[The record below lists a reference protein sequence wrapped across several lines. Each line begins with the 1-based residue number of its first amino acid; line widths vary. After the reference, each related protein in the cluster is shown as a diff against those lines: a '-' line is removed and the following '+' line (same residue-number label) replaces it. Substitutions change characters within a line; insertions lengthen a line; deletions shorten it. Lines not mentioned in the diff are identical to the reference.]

1 MLFTAETSA
10 VNALLGKLVFSRVK
24 YLQSKGGCDAIPAL
38 LWLTE
43 QVKPMELLALHCT
56 STVYF
61 ALCQALEK
69 LDSAVKSQSINSALL
84 ADTAAYAYHQQQYQ
98 DFSQLLP
105 DNATTNAANLVVLQ
119 TGLQTN
125 ADLSASL
132 SNSANNADR
141 VLAVIADDS
150 EKPVN
155 TAADPAQSL
164 KSAFSAS
171 LCLGKLTIYW
181 QQGKQP
187 ALDYLCQ
194 QPAALSLLTQVTQF
208 AAQALNDSLLASE
221 SSKIQQQLTA
231 QQNAYKYLQSDKD
244 LLEQQVV
251 QQAAS
256 IERQRA
262 ELALLAQNKLQIEQA
277 NNALLQQQQQKD
289 ALNQQLE
296 QQLTIVQQQY
306 AELAQQHS
314 ERIAELVS
322 LTQKL
327 EGFTAEQFQLTALQQ
342 QHQQITAQLSEAQR
356 ELAQNALQ
364 LEQLALSQAQLQQL
378 TVELKQ
384 LQSGRKQLVSQYN
397 EMEKQRYLENYK
409 LLEAQRALQQYQHE
423 TAQLTLMYQQQQ
435 RLLAAN
441 KLSQQALQQQ
451 LKQLKRQK
459 SYKLG
464 KLATKLV
471 NPFAKD
477 QTKQQLLRN
486 KALIAQSGWFDVSW
500 YLSTYPDVAAN
511 NKDPIEH
518 FLKFGVQ
525 EGRNPH
531 PQFDCLW
538 YINQYPD
545 VAEQGINPL
554 LHFIKFGQQEGRAT
568 QGGTV

>member
-1 MLFTAETSA
+1 MLFTAETPA

-24 YLQSKGGCDAIPAL
+24 YLKNNSACNAIPAL
-38 LWLTE
+38 LWLAE
-43 QVKPMELLALHCT
+43 QVKPAQLSALHCS

-69 LDSAVKSQSINSALL
+69 LDTTSKSQCINSTLL
-84 ADTAAYAYHQQQYQ
+84 ADATAYAYHQQQYQ

-105 DNATTNAANLVVLQ
+105 DSAAISLANLLVLQ
-119 TGLQTN
+119 AGPQAN
-125 ADLSASL
+125 ASL
-132 SNSANNADR
+132 TAVFANKAEKTKLANT
-141 VLAVIADDS
+141 VIAVIADDAQQP
-150 EKPVN
+150 EYALAEFEQQF
-155 TAADPAQSL
+155 AAH
-164 KSAFSAS
+164 FSAS
-171 LCLGKLTIYW
+171 VCLGSLAIYW
-181 QQGKQP
+181 QQGEQP
-187 ALDYLCQ
+187 ALDYLEQ
-194 QPAALSLLTQVTQF
+194 QPAALSQLTQVTQF
-208 AAQALNDSLLASE
+208 AAQALSDSLLASE
-221 SSKIQQQLTA
+221 IDGVQQQLTA
-231 QQNAYKYLQSDKD
+231 QQNAYRYLQSDKD
-244 LLEQQVV
+244 LLQQQVV

-256 IERQRA
+256 IERQQA
-262 ELALLAQNKLQIEQA
+262 ELAILAQNKLHIEQA

-296 QQLTIVQQQY
+296 QQLAAAQQQY

-327 EGFTAEQFQLTALQQ
+327 EGFTAQQLQV
-342 QHQQITAQLSEAQR
+342 S
-356 ELAQNALQ
+356 
-364 LEQLALSQAQLQQL
+364 QLQQNNKNL
-378 TVELKQ
+378 TEQIVLLSNQLAQQQKANEELKQ
-384 LQSGRKQLVSQYN
+384 LQTSKNQLVKQYN
-397 EMEKQRYLENYK
+397 EMEKQRFLENYK

-423 TAQLTLMYQQQQ
+423 VVQLTQMYQQRQ
-435 RLLAAN
+435 RLLAAAQ
-441 KLSQQALQQQ
+441 LGQQELQQQ
-451 LKQLKRQK
+451 LKQLKRHK

-486 KALIAQSGWFDVSW
+486 KALIAQSGWFDASW

-554 LHFIKFGQQEGRAT
+554 LHYIKFGQQEGRAT
-568 QGGTV
+568 QGGVA

>member
-1 MLFTAETSA
+1 MLFTAEAPA
-10 VNALLGKLVFSRVK
+10 VTALLGKLVFSRVK
-24 YLQSKGGCDAIPAL
+24 YLQSNNGSDAIPAL

-43 QVKPMELLALHCT
+43 QVKPEALLALHCT

-69 LDSAVKSQSINSALL
+69 LDGAVKSQSISSALL
-84 ADTAAYAYHQQQYQ
+84 ADAAAYAYHQQQYQ

-105 DNATTNAANLVVLQ
+105 DNAAINAANLVVLQ
-119 TGLQTN
+119 AGQQAN
-125 ADLSASL
+125 VDLSL
-132 SNSANNADR
+132 LFSNCANNTDR
-141 VLAVIADDS
+141 VLAVIAD
-150 EKPVN
+150 EVE
-155 TAADPAQSL
+155 QSTST
-164 KSAFSAS
+164 SATQTQPTSYFSAS
-171 LCLGKLTIYW
+171 LCVGKLTIYW

-187 ALDYLCQ
+187 ALDYLYQ
-194 QPAALSLLTQVTQF
+194 QPAALSLLIQLMQF
-208 AAQALNDSLLASE
+208 AAQALSDSMLVSE
-221 SSKIQQQLTA
+221 TSKIQQQLAA
-231 QQNAYKYLQSDKD
+231 QQNAYRYLQSDKD
-244 LLEQQVV
+244 VLQQQVV
-251 QQAAS
+251 QQAAR
-256 IERQRA
+256 IERQQA

-289 ALNQQLE
+289 ALSQQLE
-296 QQLTIVQQQY
+296 QQLTAAQQQY

-322 LTQKL
+322 LTQQL
-327 EGFTAEQFQLTALQQ
+327 ERFAAMQFQLTTLQQ
-342 QHQQITAQLSEAQR
+342 QHQQITAQLSEAQH
-356 ELAQNALQ
+356 ELAQNAVQ
-364 LEQLALSQAQLQQL
+364 LEQLALIQAQQQQL
-378 TVELKQ
+378 TAELKQ
-384 LQSGRKQLVSQYN
+384 LQTSRKQLVNQYN

-441 KLSQQALQQQ
+441 KLSQQTLQQQ
-451 LKQLKRQK
+451 LKQLQQRK
-459 SYKLG
+459 SYKLAKVAA
-464 KLATKLV
+464 KLA

-477 QTKQQLLRN
+477 QSKQQLLRN

-554 LHFIKFGQQEGRAT
+554 LHYIRFGQQEGRAT
-568 QGGTV
+568 QGGAV